1 MAYEPQWLRYMYWR
15 FVALGIAALM
25 AWNVYIVSSDFF
37 RYELR
42 NTPFRDNFES
52 VFSVLSNGVNL
63 AALGYA
69 LYTQPKANHDRR
81 IRAGLLA
88 TLVAFCAILLLPLCS
103 IDGWVSLAVA
113 LLALCAA
120 AAAAA
125 YIQCSIFGIVAL
137 LPPCCAEGYMS
148 GQAIA
153 GTVASAAQL
162 FAEYT
167 SPTESGTDMAAPADL
182 EKLSQHQDRLRL
194 RTAVY
199 FCVSALFMALSTV
212 AWMQLHARLSLNHQT
227 DGNEVYAADCDYQR
241 LPTTTTEDENDSGAL
256 LSNMVEGSPR
266 LGRASCAHCS
276 REQATATIVESSR
289 TQHRLHVLAEFN
301 HSNVGDSGHAVV
313 QADCNATALD
323 GRGQEVMQEGSPF
336 TEQHLPQWVA
346 ALGIEGAQLVYT
358 TLHQVLPYAYI
369 CAIVMCQTLAV
380 FPPLTEAVV
389 SSPRSRPRVS
399 HLTAWHFLIFNVGDY
414 LGRFSTRWIRINSSV
429 GSSDGQ
435 SLWMSA
441 PRILHLVNGARW
453 ILAATFLLFPTSVAN
468 PPLGSAML
476 HSDLLFLF
484 LVLVLGWSN
493 GWVATAALILGPR
506 AASNKELAGSILGFA
521 LCAGLAG
528 GALVSYPVLLAA
540 GIS

>member
-63 AALGYA
+63 AALSYA

-137 LPPCCAEGYMS
+137 LPACCAEGYMS

-167 SPTESGTDMAAPADL
+167 SPTESGTDMAALADL

-241 LPTTTTEDENDSGAL
+241 LPTMATEDEHHSRAL

-266 LGRASCAHCS
+266 LGRVSCAHRS
-276 REQATATIVESSR
+276 REPTPATIVESSR
-289 TQHRLHVLAEFN
+289 TQHRLHVLAEIN
-301 HSNVGDSGHAVV
+301 HSNAI
-313 QADCNATALD
+313 TLD
-323 GRGQEVMQEGSPF
+323 NRGQEEVIQEGSPS
-336 TEQHLPQWVA
+336 TEQHPPQWMA

-358 TLHQVLPYAYI
+358 TLCQVVPYAYI

-414 LGRFSTRWIRINSSV
+414 LGRFSTRWIRINSSM
-429 GSSDGQ
+429 GLSDGQ

-476 HSDLLFLF
+476 HSDLLFLS

-493 GWVATAALILGPR
+493 GWVATMALILGPR